1 MEQDTFDL
9 RDLAFPVFVFAKRRT
24 HILNSDDNLAINC
37 LSSATQQCVQLVFVN
52 FFSFGL

>member
-1 MEQDTFDL
+1 MEQYTFDL

-52 FFSFGL
+52 FFFFGL